1 MENSMMTTSQL
12 MADSYVSYHNQVYLY
27 ILHMVNCREEAED
40 LSQDVFLRLME
51 YKQMLRPDTVKFFI
65 YTISRNLVND
75 YLRRFYKKQEISSY
89 MYDHAETCTNDTES
103 RIISD
108 DLAALEQRKLSVLP
122 TQRRKIYTMSRFED
136 KSIADISSELNLSH
150 RTVENHLRIGRHEV
164 REYISVSY
172 THLRAHE
179 TL

>member
-1 MENSMMTTSQL
+1 MENSTLTTSQL
-12 MADSYVSYHNQVYLY
+12 IADSYVGYHRQVYLY
-27 ILHMVNCREEAED
+27 ILHKVNSQEEAED

-75 YLRRFYKKQEISSY
+75 YLRRYYKKQEISSY
-89 MYDHAETCTNDTES
+89 MYDHAETCTSDMES
-103 RIISD
+103 RVISN

-122 TQRRKIYTMSRFED
+122 AQRRKIYTMSRFED

-150 RTVENHLRIGRHEV
+150 RTVENHLRIGRHEI
-164 REYISVSY
+164 REYI
-172 THLRAHE
+172 RQCI
-179 TL
+179 

>member
-1 MENSMMTTSQL
+1 
-12 MADSYVSYHNQVYLY
+12 
-27 ILHMVNCREEAED
+27 
-40 LSQDVFLRLME
+40 
-51 YKQMLRPDTVKFFI
+51 MLRPDTVKFFI

-89 MYDHAETCTNDTES
+89 MYDHAETCTNDAES

-164 REYISVSY
+164 REYI
-172 THLRAHE
+172 RQCI
-179 TL
+179 

>member
-1 MENSMMTTSQL
+1 MENSTMTTSQL
-12 MADSYVSYHNQVYLY
+12 IADSYVSYHNQVYLY
-27 ILHMVNCREEAED
+27 KVNCREEAED

-164 REYISVSY
+164 REYI
-172 THLRAHE
+172 RQCI
-179 TL
+179 

>member
-1 MENSMMTTSQL
+1 MIETNSIKTWYLAARPKTLTAAAVPVLLGIALAYKDAQQIQTLPALLCLLFAWVMQI
-12 MADSYVSYHNQVYLY
+12 DS
-27 ILHMVNCREEAED
+27 
-40 LSQDVFLRLME
+40 
-51 YKQMLRPDTVKFFI
+51 
-65 YTISRNLVND
+65 NLVND

-164 REYISVSY
+164 REYI
-172 THLRAHE
+172 RQCI
-179 TL
+179 

>member
-1 MENSMMTTSQL
+1 MENSTMTTSQL
-12 MADSYVSYHNQVYLY
+12 IADSYVSYHNQVYLY
-27 ILHMVNCREEAED
+27 ILHKVNCREEAED

-122 TQRRKIYTMSRFED
+122 TQRRKIYTC
-136 KSIADISSELNLSH
+136 LL
-150 RTVENHLRIGRHEV
+150 
-164 REYISVSY
+164 Y
-172 THLRAHE
+172 TSPSPRDCS
-179 TL
+179 

>member
-1 MENSMMTTSQL
+1 MENSTMTTSQL
-12 MADSYVSYHNQVYLY
+12 IADSYVSYHNQVYLY
-27 ILHMVNCREEAED
+27 ILHKVNCREEAED

-89 MYDHAETCTNDTES
+89 MYDHADTES

-108 DLAALEQRKLSVLP
+108 DLAALEQHKLSVLP

-164 REYISVSY
+164 REYI
-172 THLRAHE
+172 RQCI
-179 TL
+179 

>member
-1 MENSMMTTSQL
+1 MENVTDRSQSIII
-12 MADSYVSYHNQVYLY
+12 DSYIEYYSRVVDFITYRIN
-27 ILHMVNCREEAED
+27 NRCDAED
-40 LSQDVFLRLME
+40 LAQDVFIRLME
-51 YKQMLRPDTVKFFI
+51 YKQILCEDTVKHFI

-75 YLRRFYKKQEISSY
+75 YLRRYYKRQEISSY

-122 TQRRKIYTMSRFED
+122 TQRRKIYAMSRFED

-164 REYISVSY
+164 REYI
-172 THLRAHE
+172 RQCI
-179 TL
+179 

>member
-1 MENSMMTTSQL
+1 MENSTMTTSQL
-12 MADSYVSYHNQVYLY
+12 IADSYVSYHN
-27 ILHMVNCREEAED
+27 
-40 LSQDVFLRLME
+40 QDVFLRLME

-122 TQRRKIYTMSRFED
+122 TQRRKIYTMSRFEN

-164 REYISVSY
+164 REYI
-172 THLRAHE
+172 RQCI
-179 TL
+179 

>member
-1 MENSMMTTSQL
+1 MENSTMTTSQL
-12 MADSYVSYHNQVYLY
+12 IADSYVSYNNQVYLY
-27 ILHMVNCREEAED
+27 ILHKVNCREEAED

-108 DLAALEQRKLSVLP
+108 DLAALEQHKLSVLP

-164 REYISVSY
+164 REYI
-172 THLRAHE
+172 RQCI
-179 TL
+179 

>member
-1 MENSMMTTSQL
+1 MENSTMTTSQL
-12 MADSYVSYHNQVYLY
+12 IADSYVIYHNQVYLY
-27 ILHMVNCREEAED
+27 ILHKVNCREEAED

-108 DLAALEQRKLSVLP
+108 DLVALEQRKLSVLP

-164 REYISVSY
+164 REYI
-172 THLRAHE
+172 RQCI
-179 TL
+179 

>member
-1 MENSMMTTSQL
+1 MENSTMTTSQL
-12 MADSYVSYHNQVYLY
+12 IADSYVSYHNRVYLY
-27 ILHMVNCREEAED
+27 ILHKVNCREEAED

-164 REYISVSY
+164 REYI
-172 THLRAHE
+172 RQCI
-179 TL
+179 

>member
-1 MENSMMTTSQL
+1 
-12 MADSYVSYHNQVYLY
+12 
-27 ILHMVNCREEAED
+27 
-40 LSQDVFLRLME
+40 
-51 YKQMLRPDTVKFFI
+51 MLRPDTVKFFI

-89 MYDHAETCTNDTES
+89 MYDHAETCTNDAES

-108 DLAALEQRKLSVLP
+108 DLAALEQCKLSVLP

-164 REYISVSY
+164 REYI
-172 THLRAHE
+172 RQCI
-179 TL
+179 

>member
-1 MENSMMTTSQL
+1 MENSTMTTSQL
-12 MADSYVSYHNQVYLY
+12 IADSYVSYHNQVYLY
-27 ILHMVNCREEAED
+27 ILHKVNCREEAED

-89 MYDHAETCTNDTES
+89 MYDHAETCTNGTES

-108 DLAALEQRKLSVLP
+108 DLAALEQRKLSVL
-122 TQRRKIYTMSRFED
+122 YTMSRFED

-164 REYISVSY
+164 REYI
-172 THLRAHE
+172 RQCI
-179 TL
+179 

>member
-1 MENSMMTTSQL
+1 MENSTMTTSQL
-12 MADSYVSYHNQVYLY
+12 IADSYVSYHNQVYLY
-27 ILHMVNCREEAED
+27 IWEKVNCREEAED

-164 REYISVSY
+164 REYI
-172 THLRAHE
+172 RQCI
-179 TL
+179 

>member
-1 MENSMMTTSQL
+1 MENSTMTTSQL
-12 MADSYVSYHNQVYLY
+12 IADSYVSYHNQVYLY
-27 ILHMVNCREEAED
+27 ILHKVNCREEAED

-75 YLRRFYKKQEISSY
+75 YLRRFYKKQEFSSY

-164 REYISVSY
+164 REYI
-172 THLRAHE
+172 RQCI
-179 TL
+179 

>member
-1 MENSMMTTSQL
+1 METFDEKQLLKAISEGDEKAFKTFFLYYYPRIKGFINGLLQSQ
-12 MADSYVSYHNQVYLY
+12 
-27 ILHMVNCREEAED
+27 EEAED

-164 REYISVSY
+164 REYI
-172 THLRAHE
+172 RQCI
-179 TL
+179 